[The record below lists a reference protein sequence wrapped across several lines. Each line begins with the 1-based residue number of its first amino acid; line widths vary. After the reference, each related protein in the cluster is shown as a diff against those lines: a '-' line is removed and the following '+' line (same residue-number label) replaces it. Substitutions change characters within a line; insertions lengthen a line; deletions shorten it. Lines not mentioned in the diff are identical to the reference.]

1 MKDSKEYSK
10 KVGEL
15 HRSLKRKQKVQ
26 KAVYETIIDALVY
39 AIVGSELSE
48 SATQSAIKKLSDY
61 FVDWN
66 ELRVSR
72 TEEIVEVLGEDT
84 PATRGAAS
92 VLTTALRSVFNKY
105 NMVSLEAL
113 HKTSKRA
120 ARTTLEKIDGVNRFV
135 VDYCMLTALQGHAIP
150 LTKKMIEY
158 LRSNELVHP
167 EADEA
172 EIEGFL
178 ARRISADKAYEFY
191 YLLRRRSESGR
202 KRKAARKTETK
213 TKKRKK

>member
-15 HRSLKRKQKVQ
+15 YRSLKRKQKVQ
-26 KAVYETIIDALVY
+26 KIAYETITDALVY
-39 AIVGSELSE
+39 AIISSKLSE
-48 SATQSAIKKLSDY
+48 SAAQSALKKLSDY

-72 TEEIVEVLGEDT
+72 VEEIVEVLGEDT
-84 PATRGAAS
+84 PVIRETAS
-92 VLTTALRSVFNKY
+92 SLTTALRNIFIKY
-105 NMVSLEAL
+105 NMIGLEAL
-113 HKTSKRA
+113 HKMSKRA
-120 ARTTLEKIDGVNRFV
+120 AKATLEKIDGTGRFV
-135 VDYCMLTALQGHAIP
+135 VDYCMLTALRGHAIP

-167 EADEA
+167 EADEG

-202 KRKAARKTETK
+202 AARKTETK
-213 TKKRKK
+213 TRRRKK